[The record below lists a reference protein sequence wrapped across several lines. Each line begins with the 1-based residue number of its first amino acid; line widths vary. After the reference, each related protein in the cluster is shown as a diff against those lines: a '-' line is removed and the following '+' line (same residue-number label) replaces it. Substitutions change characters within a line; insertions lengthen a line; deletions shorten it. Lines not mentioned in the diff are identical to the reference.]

1 MNELV
6 FACLLRGRV
15 CEKAVFPLL
24 FIIFFFSTSSFRGFF
39 FPLCFSFS
47 SFFLFHPFL
56 FFERVRGEVGGRLI
70 IHQEVPYCVHFGHIS
85 LHYEL
90 LLLTASSY
98 SSTCHQSTTP
108 LRIPPL

>member
-6 FACLLRGRV
+6 FACLLRGPV
-15 CEKAVFPLL
+15 CEKAVLPLL
-24 FIIFFFSTSSFRGFF
+24 FMIFFFSTSSFRGGFF
-39 FPLCFSFS
+39 FLVSLSHPFSF
-47 SFFLFHPFL
+47 
-56 FFERVRGEVGGRLI
+56 FEGVRGEVDGRLI

-98 SSTCHQSTTP
+98 SGTCHQSTTP